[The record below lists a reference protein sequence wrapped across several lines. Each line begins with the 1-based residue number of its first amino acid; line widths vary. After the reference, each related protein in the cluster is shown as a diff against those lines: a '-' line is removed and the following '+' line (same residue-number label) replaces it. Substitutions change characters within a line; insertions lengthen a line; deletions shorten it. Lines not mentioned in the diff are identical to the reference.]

1 MSQLDDN
8 MVPPNRK
15 HLNMEERYI
24 IERKRSSGASIGE
37 IARTL
42 CRDVSTIKREIKR
55 GSVVQ
60 IKRNPT
66 ISRKP
71 EVPEYI
77 AYKIYLADVGQRRYE
92 KNRLN
97 CGSKNKVIYC
107 AEMVSYVEGKVLGKE
122 KWSPDAAIGYAR
134 ANKLFDRQFSTK
146 TFYNWIDDCLV
157 GVRNIDLLLKVRRS
171 AKRPRRE
178 RKKFLGK
185 SIEERPAAANDRGEF
200 GHWEGD
206 GIVGKSQKGHL
217 ITLVERKIAIGLLFN
232 AKTRESDKIV
242 LVLDELESS
251 YGEHF
256 RKIFKSITFD
266 NGSEFSD
273 SYGIEKGGRTAAYY
287 AHPYS
292 SFERGTNENW
302 NGIVRRFLPKGSSFD
317 QVTDK
322 DLSRIAHYINTMPR
336 KRFGYKTPMDIWKE
350 ELDAIMAAA

>member
-1 MSQLDDN
+1 MSQVDVN
-8 MVPPNRK
+8 MERQNRK
-15 HLNMEERYI
+15 HLNLEERNI
-24 IERKRSSGASIGE
+24 IERKRRYGASISE

-66 ISRKP
+66 ISKKLN
-71 EVPEYI
+71 EPEYI
-77 AYKIYLADVGQRRYE
+77 GYKISLADVGQRHYE

-97 CGSKNKVIYC
+97 CGSKNKIIYC
-107 AEMVSYVEGKVLGKE
+107 AEMVRYVEGKVLGKE
-122 KWSPDAAIGYAR
+122 EWSPDAAIGYAR
-134 ANKLFDRQFSTK
+134 ANKLFARQFSTN

-157 GVRNIDLLLKVRRS
+157 GVKNIDLLLKVRRS

-178 RKKFLGK
+178 RKRHLGK
-185 SIEERPAAANDRGEF
+185 SIDERPAAANDRVEF

-206 GIVGKSQKGHL
+206 GIVGKRQKGHL
-217 ITLVERKIAIGLLFN
+217 ITLVERKVAIGLIFN

-242 LVLDELESS
+242 LVLDKLESS
-251 YGEHF
+251 YGKHF

-273 SYGIEKGGRTAAYY
+273 SGGIEKGERTAAYY

-317 QVTDK
+317 QLTDE

-350 ELDAIMAAA
+350 EVDAIMAAA